1 MQAEVAER
9 DAQYVE
15 EGQRVEIRLDAN
27 PDRVFTGR
35 IRQLGKLFHTKSAEV
50 PTMVFDAL
58 ISIDEPDPELM
69 RPGMAA
75 SVEILAPVDEPVIQI
90 PESAVRVTDAGP
102 TVEVER
108 NGSTSR
114 IAVTLGPRWEGQVIV
129 TEGLEEGD
137 LVRVRDDG
145 S

>member
-1 MQAEVAER
+1 MT
-9 DAQYVE
+9 E
-15 EGQRVEIRLDAN
+15 E
-27 PDRVFTGR
+27 
-35 IRQLGKLFHTKSAEV
+35 QLGKLFHTKSADV

-58 ISIDEPDPELM
+58 IAIDEPDTELM

-90 PESAVRVTDAGP
+90 PESAVTVTEAGP
-102 TVEVER
+102 TVWVER
-108 NGSTSR
+108 DGSSER
-114 IAVTLGPRWEGQVIV
+114 VAVVLGPRWEGRVVV

-137 LVRVRDDG
+137 LVKVDDA